1 VKEDSSLLWGGDK
14 LMDKLNIIYDTFIEG
29 LDQDK
34 ENKELL
40 SILKEH
46 STSSDDAKILYEQ
59 ALLAYVLFQEKKT
72 ASRLPALMEKFR
84 ASYFKQAITT
94 TTTESIWD
102 YLNQLLT
109 ANKLVW
115 SEALRRIGVS
125 PQLAHQIKS
134 GQSNISRFKPEKLA
148 ALLKLLDVDFERVL
162 GLIKEQLYIE
172 YSSPY
177 GNVIHFRK
185 TNQQPLPKE
194 HPPFP
199 HSITDTNNEIETY
212 ISSLKKHFNG

>member
-1 VKEDSSLLWGGDK
+1 
-14 LMDKLNIIYDTFIEG
+14 MDKLNIIYDTFIEG

-94 TTTESIWD
+94 TTTESIWE
-102 YLNQLLT
+102 YLNQLLVT
-109 ANKLVW
+109 NKMTW
-115 SEALRRIGVS
+115 SEALKKIGVS
-125 PQLAHQIKS
+125 TQFANQFKS
-134 GQSNISRFKPEKLA
+134 GQFTISRFKPEKLA
-148 ALLKLLDVDFERVL
+148 ALLKLLEADFERVL
-162 GLIKEQLYIE
+162 GLIREQLYVEHGIP
-172 YSSPY
+172 YS
-177 GNVIHFRK
+177 NVVHFRK
-185 TNQQPLPKE
+185 FNQEPIPKE
-194 HPPFP
+194 LPQTHPQ
-199 HSITDTNNEIETY
+199 SITDTNNEIEKY
-212 ISSLKKHFNG
+212 ISSVKNHFNN